1 MSKENSSQ
9 LIYEKIIK
17 DFYGMRYEEW
27 LAVRASIDGL
37 FKEKAIEKEVNL
49 DDLDQLK
56 RYLTFR

>member
-1 MSKENSSQ
+1 MSRKEISSEK
-9 LIYEKIIK
+9 LIA
-17 DFYGMRYEEW
+17 DFYGMKYKEW
-27 LAVRASIDGL
+27 LAVRSSIDGL